1 MRPKRYLGE
10 KGNRWT
16 EVDRGLAEGLLV
28 YEASLNEHGFPTW
41 LAQDGEQRFAPDEYI
56 DHAAAAH
63 EDYMES
69 ARSSK
74 TKLEPGTRIV
84 VKHMGARA
92 TPGAGKSPG
101 GEGAQGA

>member
-1 MRPKRYLGE
+1 MGA

-16 EVDRGLAEGLLV
+16 EVDRGLAEGLQV
-28 YEASLNEHGFPTW
+28 YERSLNEHGFPTW
-41 LAQDGEQRFAPDEYI
+41 IAQDGEQRFAPDEYI
-56 DHAAAAH
+56 DYAAAAH

-84 VKHMGARA
+84 VKHMGARS
-92 TPGAGKSPG
+92 TPGAKRSRE
-101 GEGAQGA
+101 GEGRPGV